1 VRRSGRALVALAV
14 TALLAV
20 LVPSAAADPPPLEH
34 DPQQVRELAD
44 DVLERD
50 EFQPPERSL
59 LERFVDWL
67 QDLLDDGDGR
77 SDGTEGRPGT
87 GGSSP
92 VGVVLLVLAVVAV
105 GSLAHHL
112 LRRPRRRRDDDA
124 DPEIE
129 LESPR
134 APRQWLADAERA
146 EAEGR
151 WKDGL
156 RCRFRALVEQL
167 VEEGVVPEV
176 AGRTSGELRADV
188 RAVAPPAAAAFA
200 EAAELFDRAW
210 YGDLPTG
217 PEEVRRFAVAAAR
230 TLAGVARRPAGVGS

>member
-1 VRRSGRALVALAV
+1 M

-34 DPQQVRELAD
+34 DPQQVRELAHEI
-44 DVLERD
+44 LERD

-59 LERFVDWL
+59 LERTVGWL
-67 QDLLDDGDGR
+67 QDLLDGGDGSS
-77 SDGTEGRPGT
+77 SDGAEARPGA

-105 GSLAHHL
+105 GYLAYHL
-112 LRRPRRRRDDDA
+112 LRRPRRRRDDDDA

-129 LESPR
+129 LEPHR
-134 APRQWLADAERA
+134 GPRQWLADAERA

-151 WKDGL
+151 WKDGI

-167 VEEGVVPEV
+167 VEDRVVPEV

-188 RAVAPPAAAAFA
+188 RAVAPTAAAAFA
-200 EAAELFDRAW
+200 EAADLFDRAW

-217 PEEVRRFAVAAAR
+217 AEEARRFAVAADT
-230 TLAGVARRPAGVGS
+230 TLAEVARRPAEVGS